1 MKFVF
6 SSLIVAGS
14 LIHSSDSFAQLD
26 SSYEL
31 LLGNHAG
38 SARAESFSVVPAPVK
53 KEKKKRAVTSEE
65 AATKVEIP
73 LGPPMPSKLE
83 PIAPLAPAV
92 PKADEPTISQ
102 QAQSLFTANPEKVL
116 GFYQE
121 QFEDSDPRQNKI
133 EISFAPSYV
142 TNESSSN
149 FSYRNFRS
157 VFSGMNLGANVWLT
171 PAIGVGGNFLFSLG
185 GDTSGDALTGTRSPA
200 RYEFLDMAL
209 KFRQFF
215 GFTQSSKSVEFDVL
229 YSDYKFS
236 VPADDMF
243 RAKTKTSGLG
253 VKMTLKLPSSSDIAW
268 LIGGS
273 FYPRLQHTEA
283 KTGVDIK
290 SGDNTENV
298 RVGLHAGSEVKL
310 SRQAQIFYEAS
321 VLSEKNLFEG
331 SAKLADPATGLTP
344 KNVSVTNSF
353 YMFTL
358 GYRWGN

>member
-6 SSLIVAGS
+6 SSLILAVA
-14 LIHSSDSFAQLD
+14 LIHSSESLAQLD

-31 LLGNHAG
+31 LLGNHA
-38 SARAESFSVVPAPVK
+38 SPAPAAVK
-53 KEKKKRAVTSEE
+53 KEKKTRVMSSEE
-65 AATKVEIP
+65 PATKVEIP
-73 LGPPMPSKLE
+73 QGPPMPAKLE
-83 PIAPLAPAV
+83 PYQPPTPVA
-92 PKADEPTISQ
+92 PKADEPTITQ

-116 GFYQE
+116 GFYQD
-121 QFEDSDPRQNKI
+121 QFDEEDTRQNKI
-133 EISFAPSYV
+133 EISFAPSYI

-157 VFSGMNLGANVWLT
+157 VFSGMNLGASVWLT

-185 GDTSGDALTGTRSPA
+185 GDTSGDAVTGTHSPA
-200 RYEFLDMAL
+200 RHEFLDMAL

-215 GFTQSSKSVEFDVL
+215 GFTQSSRSVEFDIL
-229 YSDYKFS
+229 YSDYKFAA
-236 VPADDMF
+236 PADDLY

-253 VKMTLKLPSSSDIAW
+253 VKMTLKLPSSNDIAW
-268 LIGGS
+268 LVGGS
-273 FYPRLQHTEA
+273 FYPRLQHSES

-298 RVGLHAGSEVKL
+298 RVGLQLGAEVKL
-310 SRQAQIFYEAS
+310 SRRAQIFYEAS
-321 VLSEKNLFEG
+321 AMSEKNLFEG

-344 KNVSVTNSF
+344 KNVSVTNNF
-353 YMFTL
+353 YIFTL